1 MIIKEEV
8 IYPVTHAMTSEGL
21 RILQG
26 MLHKDPSRRIRL
38 RKLIQQPYFFVPN
51 QEFEEFYTHCRNKL
65 EGIQQDHIDKLKKI
79 WDTKLEENIGD

>member
-1 MIIKEEV
+1 MWAIGIMFYAMIYCCLPFSASGKQELIDMIIKEEV

-38 RKLIQQPYFFVPN
+38 RKLI
-51 QEFEEFYTHCRNKL
+51 
-65 EGIQQDHIDKLKKI
+65 
-79 WDTKLEENIGD
+79 